1 MIDNFQYKRPV
12 AAILRALAALT
23 AVSALSATSSANAQA
38 QAQTRDASR
47 LGKELTAAGADPA
60 ASKDGNIPAFAG
72 TEAALPG
79 WAWGKKRV
87 DFWKHKAEK
96 PLFSID
102 ATNVDKYADKLSPGQ
117 VAMLN
122 QTKGYRMDVYPTHR
136 SCGIPDFVAENTK
149 KNVGTAK
156 LNANG
161 WSLAEAVLPGIPF
174 PMPENGAEA
183 MWNVKM
189 RYRGVALD
197 YKSVITAASPRKG
210 SDEWIKAG
218 SEQTNYFPW
227 GVKGSQLFS
236 KMPAIENFVY
246 FAYSSPAALAGQS
259 LAITIY
265 TEQPTETFLYFPG
278 QRRVRRMPTYA
289 YDAPQIGFEN
299 QYTLDEPYVFNGAM
313 DRFDWKLVGK
323 KEIYVPYNSF
333 GAYDF
338 SAKFEDIA
346 QKDFV
351 AASHRR
357 YELHR
362 VWVVEATVKA
372 GMRHLAPKRTFFID
386 EDSWNPLLADDYD
399 GQGKLWK
406 LREGFSIPVFET
418 GACDVS
424 AFVQYNLLEG
434 RYVVDEHAMGTGADV
449 RWLTEPGSN
458 PRLKPGFYT
467 SENLRA
473 ISDR

>member
-1 MIDNFQYKRPV
+1 MGKHTNIAIRFV
-12 AAILRALAALT
+12 IGAIAAAAVG
-23 AVSALSATSSANAQA
+23 ACNAQA
-38 QAQTRDASR
+38 ADAGR
-47 LGKELTAAGADPA
+47 LGKELTALGAEPGA
-60 ASKDGNIPAFAG
+60 NKDGSIPAFAG
-72 TEAALPG
+72 SEAPAAG
-79 WAWGKKRV
+79 WTWGKKRL
-87 DFWKHKAEK
+87 DAWKHKGEK
-96 PLFSID
+96 PLFTID
-102 ATNVDKYADKLSPGQ
+102 AGNVDKHADKLSPGQ
-117 VAMLN
+117 VAMVK
-122 QTKGYRMDVYPTHR
+122 QTKGYTMDVYPSHR
-136 SCGIPDFVAENTK
+136 TCAAPDFVVENTR

-174 PMPENGAEA
+174 PMPANGAEV
-183 MWNVKM
+183 MWNAKM
-189 RYRGVALD
+189 RYRGVAVD
-197 YKSVITAASPRKG
+197 YKNVITAASPRKG

-218 SEQTNYFPW
+218 SEQTNFYPW
-227 GVKGSQLFS
+227 GAKGSQLFS
-236 KMPAIENFVY
+236 KMQPIENYVY
-246 FAYSSPAALAGQS
+246 FAYSSPAALAGQA

-338 SAKFEDIA
+338 SAKFEAVA
-346 QKDFV
+346 QRDFI

-372 GMRHLAPKRTFFID
+372 GVRHLAPKRTFYVD
-386 EDSWNPLLADDYD
+386 EDSWNPVLADDYD
-399 GQGKLWK
+399 GQAKLWK
-406 LREGFSIPVFET
+406 LREGFSIPVYET

-434 RYVVDEHAMGTGADV
+434 RYVLDEHGIGTGADV
-449 RWLTEPGSN
+449 RWITEPGNN

-467 SENLRA
+467 SENLRS

>member
-1 MIDNFQYKRPV
+1 MLCS
-12 AAILRALAALT
+12 AAPRDAARLGT
-23 AVSALSATSSANAQA
+23 ELSAVGAEPGAN
-38 QAQTRDASR
+38 
-47 LGKELTAAGADPA
+47 
-60 ASKDGNIPAFAG
+60 KDGSIPAFAG
-72 TEAALPG
+72 GEPPAPG
-79 WAWGKKRV
+79 WAWGKKRG
-87 DFWKHKAEK
+87 DYWKHRAEK

-102 ATNVDKYADKLSPGQ
+102 AANVDKYADRLSPGQ
-117 VAMLN
+117 VAMVK
-122 QTKGYRMDVYPTHR
+122 QTKGYKMDVYPTHR
-136 SCGIPDFVAENTK
+136 SCAVPDFVAENTR

-174 PMPENGAEA
+174 PMPDNGAEV
-183 MWNVKM
+183 MWNSKM
-189 RYRGVALD
+189 RYRGLAVD
-197 YKSVITAASPRKG
+197 YKYTITAASPRKG

-218 SEQTNYFPW
+218 SEQTNFYPW
-227 GVKGSQLFS
+227 GAKGSQLFS
-236 KMPAIENFVY
+236 KMAPIENFVY
-246 FAYSSPAALAGQS
+246 FGYSTPAALAGQA

-278 QRRVRRMPTYA
+278 QRRVRRMPSYA

-299 QYTLDEPYVFNGAM
+299 QYTLDEPFVFNGAM

-323 KEIYVPYNSF
+323 KELYVPYNSF

-338 SAKFEDIA
+338 SAKFEDVA
-346 QKDFV
+346 QKDFI
-351 AASHRR
+351 AATHRR

-362 VWVVEATVKA
+362 VWVVEATVKP
-372 GMRHLAPKRTFFID
+372 GVRHLAPKRTFYVD

-424 AFVQYNLLEG
+424 AFVQYNLIEG
-434 RYVVDEHAMGTGADV
+434 RYVVDEHAIGTGSDV
-449 RWLTEPGSN
+449 RWLTEAGGN